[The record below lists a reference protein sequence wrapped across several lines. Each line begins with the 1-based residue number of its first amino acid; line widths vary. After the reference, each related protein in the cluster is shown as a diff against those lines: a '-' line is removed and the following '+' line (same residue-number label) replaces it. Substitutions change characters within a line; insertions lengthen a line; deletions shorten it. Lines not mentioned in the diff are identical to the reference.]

1 MGENARNGLIST
13 FLLFWAFF
21 SFCSGTHA
29 ACMVNTITRAS
40 GEHGGHERTCAA
52 ACRRHAGY
60 YPRKY
65 MTFYFLLIS
74 GYFLR
79 FFDVLKSAVEKCLH
93 FSALLF
99 LPACI
104 GALRKE
110 AF

>member
-1 MGENARNGLIST
+1 
-13 FLLFWAFF
+13 
-21 SFCSGTHA
+21 
-29 ACMVNTITRAS
+29 
-40 GEHGGHERTCAA
+40 
-52 ACRRHAGY
+52 
-60 YPRKY
+60 

>member
-1 MGENARNGLIST
+1 MQR
-13 FLLFWAFF
+13 
-21 SFCSGTHA
+21 
-29 ACMVNTITRAS
+29 CMVNTITRVS
-40 GEHGGHERTCAA
+40 GEHGGHEYTCAA

-65 MTFYFLLIS
+65 MTFYFSLIS

-79 FFDVLKSAVEKCLH
+79 FFDILKSAVEKCLH